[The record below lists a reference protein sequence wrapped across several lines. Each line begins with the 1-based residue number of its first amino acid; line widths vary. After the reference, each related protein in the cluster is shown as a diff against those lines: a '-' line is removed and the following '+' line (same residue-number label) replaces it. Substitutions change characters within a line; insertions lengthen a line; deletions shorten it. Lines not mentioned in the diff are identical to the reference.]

1 MKAFWLPTFLRR
13 LTFVAI
19 GMAGAVAFAHDPHP
33 EKEQPWL
40 SRYRVD
46 DRNAVPIILP
56 RAISEASG
64 LAITAD
70 GRLFTHDDE
79 RGIIYQIDRS
89 DGHII
94 KRFLLGRPTL
104 RGDFEG
110 IAIRKQKFYLVASNG
125 TIYETEE
132 GADNASVP
140 YRSFN
145 TFLSS
150 ANDVEGLEYDPA
162 GDCLLV
168 LCKGYP
174 GKGYKGYRTAYAF
187 DFPKMKLLHIPR
199 LQIPLNKVSKKAHK
213 GNFAPSG
220 IALHPLSGTFFVL
233 SAAGECIVELS
244 RSGKVLA
251 QEHLPAHVNPHPEG
265 IAFGSDGTMYICN
278 DGQDGR
284 GSMTVYKLRKNE

>member
-1 MKAFWLPTFLRR
+1 MNGARAIMLHPAPHRLALVVMWL
-13 LTFVAI
+13 
-19 GMAGAVAFAHDPHP
+19 GSAVAVAGGPRP
-33 EKEQPWL
+33 EKGWL
-40 SRYRVD
+40 GRYNVG
-46 DRNAVPIILP
+46 DRSIEPIVLP

-64 LAITAD
+64 LAISPD
-70 GRLFTHDDE
+70 GRLFSHDDE
-79 RGIIYQIDRS
+79 RGIIYQIDRA

-110 IAIRKQKFYLVASNG
+110 IAIRKKKFYLVASNG
-125 TIYETEE
+125 KIYEAEE
-132 GADNASVP
+132 GADNAPVP
-140 YRSFN
+140 YRVFD
-145 TFLSS
+145 TFLSG

-168 LCKGYP
+168 LCKGDP

-187 DFPKMKLLHIPR
+187 DFRKMKLLRPAR
-199 LQIPLNKVSKKAHK
+199 LRIPLKEVSKKARK
-213 GNFAPSG
+213 GDFAPSG

-251 QEHLPAHVNPHPEG
+251 QERLPGHVNPHPEG
-265 IAFGSDGTMYICN
+265 ITFGSDGTMYICN

-284 GSMTVYKLRKNE
+284 GSMTVYRPEGH